1 METVVEYASAD
12 HTLKHYTVG
21 CLPSEIRSS
30 LRRRASQSISSRIRA
45 LALGLPHMNLPS
57 HSVGTLGA
65 GVLGVM
71 GLVGLRVLRARVRI
85 TLARRIQTASGID
98 TATGELLHFSPPEAT
113 SAAALAAVAGDLA
126 RLAELRMLLSAA
138 ERHGQHAT
146 DLGGQRGADGGG
158 RVSA

>member
-12 HTLKHYTVG
+12 HTTRWVAS
-21 CLPSEIRSS
+21 LPKSDHRCVV
-30 LRRRASQSISSRIRA
+30 A
-45 LALGLPHMNLPS
+45 LLSPYPQGYEHLLLVFHMNINLPS

>member
-30 LRRRASQSISSRIRA
+30 LRRRASLSPYPQGYEH
-45 LALGLPHMNLPS
+45 LLLVFHMNINLPS

-98 TATGELLHFSPPEAT
+98 TATGALLHFSPPVPT

-138 ERHGQHAT
+138 ATRATRH
-146 DLGGQRGADGGG
+146 
-158 RVSA
+158 